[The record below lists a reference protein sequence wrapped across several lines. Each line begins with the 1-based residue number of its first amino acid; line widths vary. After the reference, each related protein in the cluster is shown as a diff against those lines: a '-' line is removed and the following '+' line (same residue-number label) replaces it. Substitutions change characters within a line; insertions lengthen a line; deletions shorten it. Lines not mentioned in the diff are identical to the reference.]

1 MNTDQSNPVAET
13 STPAPKAATKSASLG
28 TTRLIIKNIPKHITE
43 DRLRQHFSSKGVV
56 TDAKIMKKGD
66 KSRLFGFIGFKT
78 EAEAIAARKF
88 FNGTFIDTSRMVVD
102 FAKP

>member
-1 MNTDQSNPVAET
+1 
-13 STPAPKAATKSASLG
+13 
-28 TTRLIIKNIPKHITE
+28 
-43 DRLRQHFSSKGVV
+43 V

-78 EAEAIAARKF
+78 EAEAITARKF

-102 FAKP
+102 FAKPQGDPNLPRAWSKFSKGSSAYNALHAKEGA